1 MEASELWGGGNFIL
15 GPMVRASSLPL
26 RLAAL
31 HYGADVVYSEEIPAH
46 RASQSLCMRFDNPAL
61 GTVDFIEK
69 KKDGYNTLVLF
80 RTDKRREVECKK
92 CVLQLGCNDSV
103 TALKAAQLFEADV
116 AAIDINMGCSKHYST
131 SRGMGSALMTKPEI
145 AEDIIKTLRRN
156 LSIPVSV
163 KTRLQGTQDCC
174 STNNSIVDVKKTME
188 WLNQLQ
194 SCGAQCVTMH
204 MRIPSEKYRDKTHI
218 DVFSILHRHMR
229 NSNIPLVYNGDI
241 WSCRDVEAVRSSVRA
256 DCTYYITDSSTSS
269 TTGSTATTLQC
280 CCYCSKTATTTS
292 TDSDETHPI
301 ESTQACTCTRRE
313 DDAVSFML
321 SRAGLWNPS
330 VFQQFRPRCAEN
342 GSIST
347 PSVANYSSSN
357 AASSSDSSITDVM
370 GCIIKHSIATAN
382 CPLNTRYLLQHILAG
397 SKQLHTPVRDNI
409 TRYYDLRG
417 VADSMGYGE
426 YASEQYTLQEQAWAG
441 VLDKPYCTSS
451 GSSSNNSN
459 NYSLTTDH
467 STTTNTTTTTSSS
480 IASTTTYSSTTSI
493 GKYLNSATWPGII
506 GQTSHEYS
514 DRYFDDNYY
523 IAFNKPPPSTTTVGT
538 TSSGS
543 SSSTDDNSI
552 NTNSCSN
559 STNTKRPFIY
569 AGFTE
574 SNSTV
579 VRVKKK
585 L

>member
-1 MEASELWGGGNFIL
+1 MEASELWGGGKFIL

-31 HYGADVVYSEEIPAH
+31 DYGADVVYSEEIPAH
-46 RASQSLCMRFDNPAL
+46 RASQSLCMRFDNRAL

-92 CVLQLGCNDSV
+92 CVLQLGCNDSI

-131 SRGMGSALMTKPEI
+131 SRGMGSALMTKPEV

-163 KTRLQGTQDCC
+163 KTRLQETQDCC
-174 STNNSIVDVKKTME
+174 SNINTNNSIVDVKKSME

-204 MRIPSEKYRDKTHI
+204 MRIPSEKYRDKTHV

-229 NSNIPLVYNGDI
+229 HSNIPLVYNGDI

-256 DCTYYITDSSTSS
+256 DCTYYTDSSTGSS
-269 TTGSTATTLQC
+269 TTSSNATTPQC

-292 TDSDETHPI
+292 TDSDETHPT

-321 SRAGLWNPS
+321 SRAGQWNPS
-330 VFQQFRPRCAEN
+330 VFQQFRPSRAKT

-347 PSVANYSSSN
+347 PPVADYSSSI
-357 AASSSDSSITDVM
+357 ASSSGSSIADVM
-370 GCIIKHSIATAN
+370 GSIIKHSIATAN

-397 SKQLHTPVRDNI
+397 SKQLHTPIRDNI

-441 VLDKPYCTSS
+441 VLDEPYCTSS
-451 GSSSNNSN
+451 GSDSSSNNSN

-467 STTTNTTTTTSSS
+467 STTTNTTTTSST
-480 IASTTTYSSTTSI
+480 ASATTYCSTTSI

-523 IAFNKPPPSTTTVGT
+523 IAFNKPPPPTITVGT
-538 TSSGS
+538 TSSS
-543 SSSTDDNSI
+543 SSS
-552 NTNSCSN
+552 NTADGSNNTN

-569 AGFTE
+569 AGFSE

-579 VRVKKK
+579 VRVKRK